1 MHFSTFLA
9 AALPVLATVATLNQS
24 TPFNGS
30 EYYSLGCP
38 NSTKPFASQQEQLQA
53 ITNFDNL
60 LVQKQFKAAYNTYAA
75 TNFISH
81 VARVST
87 ARSMAS
93 RNILTKHQIPG
104 NGTALAIQ
112 YLVPALA
119 NTTLTILDVWVGL
132 NAQGDVK
139 STTYFKGNSQ
149 ARGLGVIVDF
159 WRMIGTCLVETW
171 EVGAPVTNSTNPIA
185 YF

>member
-1 MHFSTFLA
+1 MRMHFWNFLA
-9 AALPVLATVATLNQS
+9 AALPLLATLVHSSRPQ
-24 TPFNGS
+24 

-38 NSTKPFASQQEQLQA
+38 KSTKPRASQKEQLRA
-53 ITNFDNL
+53 ITDFDNL
-60 LVQKQFKAAYNTYAA
+60 LVQKQFQTAYNTYAA
-75 TNFISH
+75 TNFINH

-93 RNILTKHQIPG
+93 KIVLIKNKIPG

-119 NTTLTILDVWVGL
+119 NTTLTILDVWVGP
-132 NAQGDVK
+132 NARGDVK
-139 STTYFKGNSQ
+139 STTYLKGVSPV
-149 ARGLGVIVDF
+149 RGVGVIVNF
-159 WRMIGTCLVETW
+159 WRMIGTCLVEAW
-171 EVGAPVTNSTNPIA
+171 EIGAPVTTSTNPIA

>member
-81 VARVST
+81 VAR
-87 ARSMAS
+87 
-93 RNILTKHQIPG
+93 IPG

>member
-1 MHFSTFLA
+1 MHFWNFVA
-9 AALPVLATVATLNQS
+9 AALPLLATLVQS
-24 TPFNGS
+24 TRPE
-30 EYYSLGCP
+30 EYYKLGCP
-38 NSTKPFASQQEQLQA
+38 KSTKPQASQKEQLRA
-53 ITNFDNL
+53 ITDFDNL
-60 LVQKQFKAAYNTYAA
+60 LVQKQFNVAYNTYAA

-87 ARSMAS
+87 ARTMTS
-93 RNILTKHQIPG
+93 RNVLMKHKIPG

-119 NTTLTILDVWVGL
+119 NTTLTILDVWVGP

-139 STTYFKGNSQ
+139 STTYLKGVSTV
-149 ARGLGVIVDF
+149 RGVGVIVDI
-159 WRMIGTCLVETW
+159 WRMIGTCLVEAW